1 MMAGTDLLSI
11 APRSCGAQPRL
22 YTLGLMQEGAA
33 EAPFPHRHLL
43 GIERL
48 SPDDINQFLDL
59 ADGYVELNRQADK
72 KRSLLRGR
80 TIINCFF
87 ENSTPTRT
95 SFEVAGK
102 RLGGDVIN
110 MSVSASSMVKG
121 KTLIDTAMTLNAV
134 HPDVLVVRHPESGAV
149 HLLSEKVDC
158 AVVNAGDGSHEH
170 PTQALLDALTIRRRK
185 GRLAGL
191 TVAICGSA
199 VALAAC
205 GRLAKTI

>member
-1 MMAGTDLLSI
+1 
-11 APRSCGAQPRL
+11 
-22 YTLGLMQEGAA
+22 MQRGAA

-43 GIERL
+43 GIEGL

-87 ENSTPTRT
+87 ESSTRTRT

-110 MSVSASSMVKG
+110 S
-121 KTLIDTAMTLNAV
+121 
-134 HPDVLVVRHPESGAV
+134 R
-149 HLLSEKVDC
+149 C
-158 AVVNAGDGSHEH
+158 
-170 PTQALLDALTIRRRK
+170 RRVPWSRA
-185 GRLAGL
+185 RP
-191 TVAICGSA
+191 
-199 VALAAC
+199 
-205 GRLAKTI
+205 